1 MISSPSLADRADAL
15 LRHATE
21 SGHVPGV
28 VAMATSR
35 EVTLYEG
42 AFGLRALGSAAPMA
56 LDSVVWI
63 ASMTKALTTTAALQ
77 LVEQGKLELDAPA
90 SEVAPQLAQARVLTG
105 FDAAGQPVTRAPKRP
120 ITLRH
125 LLTHT
130 SGFGHETWSADVQR
144 AQAAWGLP
152 RIGSGR
158 KAALRVPL
166 LFDPGERW
174 QYGIGIDWSG
184 PLIEAASG
192 QTLGAYLREH
202 VFAPLGMHST
212 AFRLTPELR
221 SRLAKVHQRDPD
233 GSLRAIDFEVVQG
246 PEFELGGGGLYSTAG
261 DYLRFVRAILNEGVL
276 EGTRI
281 LQSSTVREMTRN
293 QIGALRVQPLATA
306 LPALSNDAEFLPG
319 ADKTWGLGFQI
330 NESPTRSGRAA
341 GALMWAGLANTFYWI
356 DPASGVGGVVL
367 TQLLPFADAKAV
379 SLFESFETAIYASLR

>member
-1 MISSPSLADRADAL
+1 AL

-35 EVTLYEG
+35 EGTLYEG

-105 FDAAGQPVTRAPKRP
+105 FDAAGQPVTRPPKRP

-130 SGFGHETWSADVQR
+130 SGFGHETWSAEVQR

-174 QYGIGIDWSG
+174 QYGIGIDWAG
-184 PLIEAASG
+184 QLIEAASG
-192 QTLGAYLREH
+192 RTLGAYLHEH
-202 VFAPLGMHST
+202 VLAPLRMQST
-212 AFRLTPELR
+212 AFRLTPPLR
-221 SRLAKVHQRDPD
+221 SRLAGIHQRDPD
-233 GSLRAIDFEVVQG
+233 GTLKLIAFETVQE
-246 PEFELGGGGLYSTAG
+246 PEFELGGGGLYSTAS
-261 DYLRFVRAILNEGVL
+261 DYLRFVRAVLNGGTL
-276 EGTRI
+276 EGQRI
-281 LQSSTVREMTRN
+281 LRGATVRDMAHN
-293 QIGALRVQPLATA
+293 QIGALRVRPMATA

-319 ADKTWGLGFQI
+319 IEKTWGLGFQI
-330 NESPTRSGRAA
+330 NENGTPTGRPA
-341 GALMWAGLANTFYWI
+341 GGLMWAGLPNTFYWI
-356 DPASGVGGVVL
+356 DALGGVGGVLL
-367 TQLLPFADAKAV
+367 TQILPFADTKAV
-379 SLFESFETAIYASLR
+379 ALFGAFESAVYESLS